1 VRPSVD
7 RWSASGDGRPPP
19 ALLPDT
25 RVRPPI
31 VSSVLE
37 TAYTGVLLLVLGAF
51 AWICLYVAYRIYTG
65 SR

>member
-1 VRPSVD
+1 MVARRP
-7 RWSASGDGRPPP
+7 RCT
-19 ALLPDT
+19 PDT
-25 RVRPPI
+25 RLRPPI
-31 VSSVLE
+31 VSSVIE

>member
-1 VRPSVD
+1 MVGFRG
-7 RWSASGDGRPPP
+7 WSP
-19 ALLPDT
+19 AARAAPLT
-25 RVRPPI
+25 RGLRPPI
-31 VSSVLE
+31 VSSVIE